1 MPPVETTAQMKEVDQ
16 EVLPLELAMVD

>member
-1 MPPVETTAQMKEVDQ
+1 MPPVETTAQMKEADQ